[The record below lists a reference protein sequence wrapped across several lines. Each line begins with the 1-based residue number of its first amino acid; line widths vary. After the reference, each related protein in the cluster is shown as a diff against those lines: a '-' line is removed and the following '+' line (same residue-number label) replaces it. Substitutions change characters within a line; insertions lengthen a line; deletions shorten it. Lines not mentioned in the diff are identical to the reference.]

1 MDKPAIEIRDLVK
14 SFPQAGSRER
24 LIAVD
29 HLSMTINRGEVVAFL
44 GPNGAGKSTTV
55 DMLLG
60 MTRPDSG
67 KVTVLGSDPRTAAR
81 TGCIS
86 AVFQTG
92 GLLPDFTVA
101 ETRKAIAA
109 AHGQRSRV
117 KPPTERWE
125 LAPVAGTKVGKC
137 SGGGQRQRLR
147 FALAMLPNPDVL
159 ILDEPTTGLDVEAR
173 RRFWQ
178 VMGEEADAGRT
189 VIFATH
195 YIEEA
200 DSFARRVVLVSGG
213 QLVADGPINEVR
225 ASVSGSTVR
234 ATLTDPSVL
243 AEGLRTFPGIND
255 ITVQGQQLIV
265 HTSQPDDLAR
275 HLLTY
280 TDAHGLLIST
290 MTLED
295 AFVRLTGSN
304 DSRDDVDDWE
314 AAA

>member
-14 SFPQAGSRER
+14 SFPQTGSRER

-67 KVTVLGSDPRTAAR
+67 KVSVLGSDPRTAAR

-101 ETRKAIAA
+101 ETMKAIAA

-117 KPPTERWE
+117 KPPSK
-125 LAPVAGTKVGKC
+125 GGVGPIRRNQ
-137 SGGGQRQRLR
+137 GRQMLGGQRQRLR
-147 FALAMLPNPDVL
+147 FALAMLPKPDVL

-173 RRFWQ
+173 RHFWQ

-225 ASVSGSTVR
+225 ASVSGSIVR
-234 ATLTDPSVL
+234 ATLTDPSGL
-243 AEGLRTFPGIND
+243 AEGLHTFPGIND
-255 ITVQGQQLIV
+255 VTVRGQQLIV

-275 HLLTY
+275 YLLAH

-290 MTLED
+290 TTLED

-304 DSRDDVDDWE
+304 DSRDDADDWE

>member
-14 SFPQAGSRER
+14 SFPQTGSRER

-67 KVTVLGSDPRTAAR
+67 KVSVLGSDPRTAAR

-101 ETRKAIAA
+101 ETMKAIAA

-117 KPPTERWE
+117 KPLIERWE
-125 LAPVAGTKVGKC
+125 LAPFAGTKVGKC
-137 SGGGQRQRLR
+137 SGGQRQRLR
-147 FALAMLPNPDVL
+147 FALAMLPKPDVL

-173 RRFWQ
+173 RHFWQ

-225 ASVSGSTVR
+225 ASVSGSIVR
-234 ATLTDPSVL
+234 ATLTDPSGL
-243 AEGLRTFPGIND
+243 AEGLHTFPGIND
-255 ITVQGQQLIV
+255 VTVRGQQLIV

-275 HLLTY
+275 YLLAH

-290 MTLED
+290 TTLED
-295 AFVRLTGSN
+295 AFVQLTGSN
-304 DSRDDVDDWE
+304 DPRDNSDDSE

>member
-14 SFPQAGSRER
+14 SFPQDGSRER

-101 ETRKAIAA
+101 ETMKAIAA

-117 KPPTERWE
+117 KPLTERWE
-125 LAPVAGTKVGKC
+125 LAPFAGIKVGKC
-137 SGGGQRQRLR
+137 SGGG
-147 FALAMLPNPDVL
+147 
-159 ILDEPTTGLDVEAR
+159 
-173 RRFWQ
+173 
-178 VMGEEADAGRT
+178 
-189 VIFATH
+189 
-195 YIEEA
+195 
-200 DSFARRVVLVSGG
+200 S
-213 QLVADGPINEVR
+213 
-225 ASVSGSTVR
+225 
-234 ATLTDPSVL
+234 
-243 AEGLRTFPGIND
+243 
-255 ITVQGQQLIV
+255 
-265 HTSQPDDLAR
+265 
-275 HLLTY
+275 
-280 TDAHGLLIST
+280 
-290 MTLED
+290 
-295 AFVRLTGSN
+295 
-304 DSRDDVDDWE
+304 
-314 AAA
+314 AAATSFRPRDAA

>member
-14 SFPQAGSRER
+14 SFPQTGSRER

-29 HLSMTINRGEVVAFL
+29 HLSMTINRGEVMAFL

-67 KVTVLGSDPRTAAR
+67 KVSVLGSDPRTAAR

-101 ETRKAIAA
+101 ETMKAIAA

-117 KPPTERWE
+117 KPLIERWE
-125 LAPVAGTKVGKC
+125 LAPFSGTQVGNC
-137 SGGGQRQRLR
+137 SGRQRQRGRL
-147 FALAMLPNPDVL
+147 ALALRPCADVL

-173 RRFWQ
+173 RHFWQ

-225 ASVSGSTVR
+225 ASVSGSIVR
-234 ATLTDPSVL
+234 ATLTDPSGL
-243 AEGLRTFPGIND
+243 AEGLHTFPGIND
-255 ITVQGQQLIV
+255 VTVRGQQLIV

-275 HLLTY
+275 YLLAH

-290 MTLED
+290 TTLED
-295 AFVRLTGSN
+295 ACVRITGCN
-304 DSRDDVDDWE
+304 DARDDADDWE

>member
-1 MDKPAIEIRDLVK
+1 ML
-14 SFPQAGSRER
+14 GG
-24 LIAVD
+24 
-29 HLSMTINRGEVVAFL
+29 GE
-44 GPNGAGKSTTV
+44 
-55 DMLLG
+55 
-60 MTRPDSG
+60 
-67 KVTVLGSDPRTAAR
+67 
-81 TGCIS
+81 
-86 AVFQTG
+86 
-92 GLLPDFTVA
+92 
-101 ETRKAIAA
+101 
-109 AHGQRSRV
+109 
-117 KPPTERWE
+117 
-125 LAPVAGTKVGKC
+125 
-137 SGGGQRQRLR
+137 GQRQRLR

-225 ASVSGSTVR
+225 ASVSGSIVR
-234 ATLTDPSVL
+234 ATLTDPSGL
-243 AEGLRTFPGIND
+243 AEGLHTFPGIND
-255 ITVQGQQLIV
+255 VTVRGQQLIV

-275 HLLTY
+275 YLLAH

-290 MTLED
+290 TTLED

-304 DSRDDVDDWE
+304 DSRDDADDWE

>member
-1 MDKPAIEIRDLVK
+1 M
-14 SFPQAGSRER
+14 
-24 LIAVD
+24 
-29 HLSMTINRGEVVAFL
+29 AFL

-67 KVTVLGSDPRTAAR
+67 KVSVLGSDPRTAAR

-101 ETRKAIAA
+101 ETMKAIAA

-117 KPPTERWE
+117 KPLIERWE
-125 LAPVAGTKVGKC
+125 LAPFAGTKVGKC
-137 SGGGQRQRLR
+137 SGGQRQRLR
-147 FALAMLPNPDVL
+147 FALAMLPKPDVL

-173 RRFWQ
+173 RHFWQ

-225 ASVSGSTVR
+225 ASVSGSIVR
-234 ATLTDPSVL
+234 ATLTDPSGL
-243 AEGLRTFPGIND
+243 AEGLHTVPGIND
-255 ITVQGQQLIV
+255 VTVRGQQLIV

-275 HLLTY
+275 YLLAH

-290 MTLED
+290 TTLED

-304 DSRDDVDDWE
+304 DSRDDADDWE

>member
-101 ETRKAIAA
+101 ETMKAIAA

-117 KPPTERWE
+117 KPLTERWE
-125 LAPVAGTKVGKC
+125 LAPFAGTKVGKC
-137 SGGGQRQRLR
+137 SGGQLVSYTH
-147 FALAMLPNPDVL
+147 LTL
-159 ILDEPTTGLDVEAR
+159 PTTPYV
-173 RRFWQ
+173 
-178 VMGEEADAGRT
+178 
-189 VIFATH
+189 
-195 YIEEA
+195 
-200 DSFARRVVLVSGG
+200 
-213 QLVADGPINEVR
+213 
-225 ASVSGSTVR
+225 
-234 ATLTDPSVL
+234 
-243 AEGLRTFPGIND
+243 
-255 ITVQGQQLIV
+255 
-265 HTSQPDDLAR
+265 
-275 HLLTY
+275 
-280 TDAHGLLIST
+280 
-290 MTLED
+290 
-295 AFVRLTGSN
+295 
-304 DSRDDVDDWE
+304 
-314 AAA
+314 

>member
-1 MDKPAIEIRDLVK
+1 
-14 SFPQAGSRER
+14 
-24 LIAVD
+24 
-29 HLSMTINRGEVVAFL
+29 MTINRGEVMAFL

-67 KVTVLGSDPRTAAR
+67 KVSVLGSDPRTAAR

-101 ETRKAIAA
+101 ETMKAIAA

-117 KPPTERWE
+117 KPLIERWE
-125 LAPVAGTKVGKC
+125 LAPFAGTKVGQML
-137 SGGGQRQRLR
+137 GGQRQRLR
-147 FALAMLPNPDVL
+147 FALAMLPKPDVL

-173 RRFWQ
+173 RHFWQ

-225 ASVSGSTVR
+225 ASVSGSIVR
-234 ATLTDPSVL
+234 ATLTDPSGL
-243 AEGLRTFPGIND
+243 AEGLHTFPGIND
-255 ITVQGQQLIV
+255 VTVRGQQLIV

-275 HLLTY
+275 YLLAH

-290 MTLED
+290 TTLED

-304 DSRDDVDDWE
+304 DSRDDADDWE

>member
-14 SFPQAGSRER
+14 SFPQTGSRER

-29 HLSMTINRGEVVAFL
+29 HLSMTINRGEVMAFL

-67 KVTVLGSDPRTAAR
+67 KVSVLGSDPRTAAR

-101 ETRKAIAA
+101 ETMKAIAA

-117 KPPTERWE
+117 KPLIERWE
-125 LAPVAGTKVGKC
+125 LAPFAGTKVGKC
-137 SGGGQRQRLR
+137 SGGQRQRLR
-147 FALAMLPNPDVL
+147 FALAMLPKPDVL

-173 RRFWQ
+173 RHFWQ

-225 ASVSGSTVR
+225 ASVSGSIVR
-234 ATLTDPSVL
+234 ATLTDPSGL
-243 AEGLRTFPGIND
+243 AEGLHTFPGIND
-255 ITVQGQQLIV
+255 VTVRGQQLIV

-275 HLLTY
+275 YLLAH

-290 MTLED
+290 TTLED
-295 AFVRLTGSN
+295 AFVRFTDSN
-304 DSRDDVDDWE
+304 DSRDDADDWE

>member
-1 MDKPAIEIRDLVK
+1 
-14 SFPQAGSRER
+14 
-24 LIAVD
+24 
-29 HLSMTINRGEVVAFL
+29 
-44 GPNGAGKSTTV
+44 
-55 DMLLG
+55 ML
-60 MTRPDSG
+60 
-67 KVTVLGSDPRTAAR
+67 
-81 TGCIS
+81 
-86 AVFQTG
+86 
-92 GLLPDFTVA
+92 
-101 ETRKAIAA
+101 
-109 AHGQRSRV
+109 
-117 KPPTERWE
+117 
-125 LAPVAGTKVGKC
+125 
-137 SGGGQRQRLR
+137 GGQRQRLR

-280 TDAHGLLIST
+280 TDVHGLLIST

>member
-1 MDKPAIEIRDLVK
+1 M
-14 SFPQAGSRER
+14 
-24 LIAVD
+24 
-29 HLSMTINRGEVVAFL
+29 L
-44 GPNGAGKSTTV
+44 GG
-55 DMLLG
+55 
-60 MTRPDSG
+60 
-67 KVTVLGSDPRTAAR
+67 
-81 TGCIS
+81 
-86 AVFQTG
+86 
-92 GLLPDFTVA
+92 
-101 ETRKAIAA
+101 
-109 AHGQRSRV
+109 
-117 KPPTERWE
+117 
-125 LAPVAGTKVGKC
+125 
-137 SGGGQRQRLR
+137 GGGQRQRLR

>member
-14 SFPQAGSRER
+14 SFPQTGSRER

-67 KVTVLGSDPRTAAR
+67 KVSVLGSDPRTAAR

-101 ETRKAIAA
+101 ETMKAIAA

-117 KPPTERWE
+117 KPLIERWE
-125 LAPVAGTKVGKC
+125 LAPFAGTKVGKC
-137 SGGGQRQRLR
+137 SGGQRQRLR
-147 FALAMLPNPDVL
+147 FALAMLPKPDVL

-173 RRFWQ
+173 RHFWQ

-189 VIFATH
+189 IIFATH

-213 QLVADGPINEVR
+213 QIVADGTITEIR
-225 ASVSGSTVR
+225 ASMSGSTVR
-234 ATLTDPSVL
+234 VTLDDPTGLTD
-243 AEGLRTFPGIND
+243 GLHAFPGVTD
-255 ITVQGQQLIV
+255 VTVQGQQLIM
-265 HTSQPDDLAR
+265 HTDQPDDLAR
-275 HLLTY
+275 HLLTR

-290 MTLED
+290 TTLED
-295 AFVRLTGSN
+295 AFVQLTGSN
-304 DSRDDVDDWE
+304 DPRDNSDDSE

>member
-14 SFPQAGSRER
+14 SFPQTGSRER

-67 KVTVLGSDPRTAAR
+67 KVSVLGSDPRTAAR

-101 ETRKAIAA
+101 ETMKAIAA

-117 KPPTERWE
+117 KPLIERGE
-125 LAPVAGTKVGKC
+125 LAPFAGTKVGKC
-137 SGGGQRQRLR
+137 SGGQRQRLR
-147 FALAMLPNPDVL
+147 FALAMLPKPDVL

-173 RRFWQ
+173 RHFWQ

-225 ASVSGSTVR
+225 ASVSGSIVR
-234 ATLTDPSVL
+234 ATLTDPSGL
-243 AEGLRTFPGIND
+243 AEGLHTFPGIND
-255 ITVQGQQLIV
+255 VTVRGQQLIV

-275 HLLTY
+275 YLLAH

-290 MTLED
+290 TTLED

-304 DSRDDVDDWE
+304 DSRDDADDWE

>member
-14 SFPQAGSRER
+14 SFPQTGSRER

-67 KVTVLGSDPRTAAR
+67 KVSVLGSDPRTAAR

-101 ETRKAIAA
+101 ETMKAIAA

-117 KPPTERWE
+117 KPLIERGE
-125 LAPVAGTKVGKC
+125 LAPFAGTKVGKC
-137 SGGGQRQRLR
+137 SGGQRQRLR

-225 ASVSGSTVR
+225 ASVSGSIVR
-234 ATLTDPSVL
+234 ATLTDPSGL
-243 AEGLRTFPGIND
+243 AEGLHTFPGIND
-255 ITVQGQQLIV
+255 VTVRGQQLIV

-275 HLLTY
+275 YLLAH

-290 MTLED
+290 TTLED

-304 DSRDDVDDWE
+304 DSRDDADDWE

>member
-14 SFPQAGSRER
+14 SFPQTGSRER

-67 KVTVLGSDPRTAAR
+67 KVSVLGSDPRTAAR

-101 ETRKAIAA
+101 ETMKAIAA

-117 KPPTERWE
+117 KPLIERWE
-125 LAPVAGTKVGKC
+125 LAPFAGTKVGKC
-137 SGGGQRQRLR
+137 SGGQRQRLR
-147 FALAMLPNPDVL
+147 FALAMLPKPDVL

-173 RRFWQ
+173 RHFWQ

-225 ASVSGSTVR
+225 ASVSGS
-234 ATLTDPSVL
+234 
-243 AEGLRTFPGIND
+243 
-255 ITVQGQQLIV
+255 
-265 HTSQPDDLAR
+265 
-275 HLLTY
+275 
-280 TDAHGLLIST
+280 
-290 MTLED
+290 
-295 AFVRLTGSN
+295 
-304 DSRDDVDDWE
+304 
-314 AAA
+314 

>member
-1 MDKPAIEIRDLVK
+1 
-14 SFPQAGSRER
+14 
-24 LIAVD
+24 
-29 HLSMTINRGEVVAFL
+29 
-44 GPNGAGKSTTV
+44 
-55 DMLLG
+55 ML
-60 MTRPDSG
+60 
-67 KVTVLGSDPRTAAR
+67 
-81 TGCIS
+81 
-86 AVFQTG
+86 
-92 GLLPDFTVA
+92 
-101 ETRKAIAA
+101 
-109 AHGQRSRV
+109 
-117 KPPTERWE
+117 
-125 LAPVAGTKVGKC
+125 
-137 SGGGQRQRLR
+137 GGQRQRLR

-225 ASVSGSTVR
+225 ASVSGSIVR
-234 ATLTDPSVL
+234 ATLTDPSGL
-243 AEGLRTFPGIND
+243 AEGLHTFPGIND
-255 ITVQGQQLIV
+255 ITVRGQQLIV

-275 HLLTY
+275 YLLAH

-290 MTLED
+290 TTLED

-304 DSRDDVDDWE
+304 DSRDDADDWE

>member
-14 SFPQAGSRER
+14 SFPQTGSRER

-67 KVTVLGSDPRTAAR
+67 KVSVLGSDPRTAAR

-101 ETRKAIAA
+101 ETMKAIAA

-117 KPPTERWE
+117 KPLIERWE
-125 LAPVAGTKVGKC
+125 LAPFAGTKVGKC
-137 SGGGQRQRLR
+137 SGGQRQRLR

-173 RRFWQ
+173 RHVWQ
-178 VMGEEADAGRT
+178 VRGEEADAGRT

-225 ASVSGSTVR
+225 ASVSGSIVR
-234 ATLTDPSVL
+234 ATLTDPSGL
-243 AEGLRTFPGIND
+243 AEDLHTFPGIND
-255 ITVQGQQLIV
+255 VTVRGQQLIV

-275 HLLTY
+275 YLLAH

-290 MTLED
+290 TTLED

-304 DSRDDVDDWE
+304 DSRDDADDWE

>member
-1 MDKPAIEIRDLVK
+1 
-14 SFPQAGSRER
+14 
-24 LIAVD
+24 
-29 HLSMTINRGEVVAFL
+29 
-44 GPNGAGKSTTV
+44 
-55 DMLLG
+55 ML
-60 MTRPDSG
+60 
-67 KVTVLGSDPRTAAR
+67 
-81 TGCIS
+81 
-86 AVFQTG
+86 
-92 GLLPDFTVA
+92 
-101 ETRKAIAA
+101 
-109 AHGQRSRV
+109 
-117 KPPTERWE
+117 
-125 LAPVAGTKVGKC
+125 
-137 SGGGQRQRLR
+137 GGGQRQRLR

-173 RRFWQ
+173 RRFWR

-234 ATLTDPSVL
+234 AALTDPSGL
-243 AEGLRTFPGIND
+243 AEDLHTFPGIND

-275 HLLTY
+275 HLLTH

-290 MTLED
+290 TTLED
-295 AFVRLTGSN
+295 AFVRLTGPN

>member
-14 SFPQAGSRER
+14 SFPQTGSRER

-29 HLSMTINRGEVVAFL
+29 HLSMTINRGEVMAFL

-67 KVTVLGSDPRTAAR
+67 KVSVLGSDPRTAAR

-101 ETRKAIAA
+101 ETMKAIAA

-117 KPPTERWE
+117 KPLIERWE
-125 LAPVAGTKVGKC
+125 LAPFAGTEVGKC
-137 SGGGQRQRLR
+137 SGGQRQRLR
-147 FALAMLPNPDVL
+147 FALAMLPKPDVL

-173 RRFWQ
+173 RHFWQ

-225 ASVSGSTVR
+225 ASVSGSIVR
-234 ATLTDPSVL
+234 ATLTDPSGL
-243 AEGLRTFPGIND
+243 AEGLHTFPGIND
-255 ITVQGQQLIV
+255 VTVRGQQLIV

-275 HLLTY
+275 YLLAH

-290 MTLED
+290 TTLED

-304 DSRDDVDDWE
+304 DSRDDADDWE

>member
-14 SFPQAGSRER
+14 SFPQTGSRER

-67 KVTVLGSDPRTAAR
+67 KVSVLGSDPRTAAR

-101 ETRKAIAA
+101 ETMKAIAA

-117 KPPTERWE
+117 KPLIERWE
-125 LAPVAGTKVGKC
+125 LAPFAGTKVGKC
-137 SGGGQRQRLR
+137 SGGQRQRLR
-147 FALAMLPNPDVL
+147 FALAMLPKPDVL

-173 RRFWQ
+173 HFWQ

-225 ASVSGSTVR
+225 ASVSGSIVR
-234 ATLTDPSVL
+234 ATLTDPSGL
-243 AEGLRTFPGIND
+243 AEGLHTFPGIND
-255 ITVQGQQLIV
+255 VTVRGQQLIV

-275 HLLTY
+275 YLLAH

-290 MTLED
+290 TTLED

-304 DSRDDVDDWE
+304 DSRDDADDWE

>member
-101 ETRKAIAA
+101 ETMKAIAA

-117 KPPTERWE
+117 KSLTERWE
-125 LAPVAGTKVGKC
+125 LAPFAGTKVGKC
-137 SGGGQRQRLR
+137 SGGQRQRLR

>member
-14 SFPQAGSRER
+14 SFPQTGSRER

-67 KVTVLGSDPRTAAR
+67 KVSVLGSDPRTAAR

-101 ETRKAIAA
+101 ETMKAIAA

-117 KPPTERWE
+117 KPSSK
-125 LAPVAGTKVGKC
+125 GGVGPIRRNQ
-137 SGGGQRQRLR
+137 GRQMLGGQRQRLR
-147 FALAMLPNPDVL
+147 FALAMLPKPDVL

-173 RRFWQ
+173 RHFWQ

-225 ASVSGSTVR
+225 ASVSGSIVR
-234 ATLTDPSVL
+234 ATLTDPSGL
-243 AEGLRTFPGIND
+243 AEGLHTFPGIND
-255 ITVQGQQLIV
+255 VTVRGQQLIV

-275 HLLTY
+275 YLLAH

-290 MTLED
+290 TTLED

-304 DSRDDVDDWE
+304 DSRDDADDWE

>member
-14 SFPQAGSRER
+14 SFPQTGSRER

-67 KVTVLGSDPRTAAR
+67 KVSVLGSDPRTAAR

-101 ETRKAIAA
+101 ETMKAIAA

-117 KPPTERWE
+117 KHLIERWE
-125 LAPVAGTKVGKC
+125 LAPFAGTKVGKC
-137 SGGGQRQRLR
+137 SGGQRQRLR
-147 FALAMLPNPDVL
+147 FALAMLPKPDVL

-173 RRFWQ
+173 RHFWQ

-225 ASVSGSTVR
+225 ASVSGSIVR
-234 ATLTDPSVL
+234 ATLTDPSGL
-243 AEGLRTFPGIND
+243 AEGLHTFPGIND
-255 ITVQGQQLIV
+255 VTVRGQQLIV

-275 HLLTY
+275 YLLAH

-290 MTLED
+290 TTLED

-304 DSRDDVDDWE
+304 DSRDDADDWE

>member
-14 SFPQAGSRER
+14 SFPQTGSRER

-29 HLSMTINRGEVVAFL
+29 HLSMTINRGEVMAFL

-67 KVTVLGSDPRTAAR
+67 KVSVLGSDPRTAAR
-81 TGCIS
+81 AGCIS

-101 ETRKAIAA
+101 ETMKAIAA

-117 KPPTERWE
+117 KPLIERWE
-125 LAPVAGTKVGKC
+125 LAPFAGTKVGKC
-137 SGGGQRQRLR
+137 SGGQRQRRR
-147 FALAMLPNPDVL
+147 FALAMLPKPDVL

-173 RRFWQ
+173 RHFWQ

-225 ASVSGSTVR
+225 ASVSGSIVR
-234 ATLTDPSVL
+234 ATLTDPSGL
-243 AEGLRTFPGIND
+243 AEGLHTFPGIND
-255 ITVQGQQLIV
+255 VTVRGQQLIV

-275 HLLTY
+275 YLLAH

-290 MTLED
+290 TTLED

-304 DSRDDVDDWE
+304 DSRDDADDWE

>member
-14 SFPQAGSRER
+14 SFPQTGSRER

-29 HLSMTINRGEVVAFL
+29 HLSMTINRGEVMAFL

-67 KVTVLGSDPRTAAR
+67 KVSVLGSDPRTAAR

-101 ETRKAIAA
+101 ETMKAIAA

-117 KPPTERWE
+117 KPLIERWE
-125 LAPVAGTKVGKC
+125 LAPFAGTEVGKC
-137 SGGGQRQRLR
+137 SGGQRQRLR
-147 FALAMLPNPDVL
+147 FALAMLPKPDVL
-159 ILDEPTTGLDVEAR
+159 ILDELTTGLDVEAR
-173 RRFWQ
+173 RHFWQ

-225 ASVSGSTVR
+225 ASVSGSIVR
-234 ATLTDPSVL
+234 ATLTDPSGL
-243 AEGLRTFPGIND
+243 AEGLHTFPGIND
-255 ITVQGQQLIV
+255 VTVRGQQLIV

-275 HLLTY
+275 YLLAH

-290 MTLED
+290 TTLED

-304 DSRDDVDDWE
+304 DSRDDADDWE

>member
-29 HLSMTINRGEVVAFL
+29 HLSMTINRGEVMAFL

-101 ETRKAIAA
+101 ETMKAIAA

-117 KPPTERWE
+117 KPLTERWE
-125 LAPVAGTKVGKC
+125 LAPFAGTKVGKC
-137 SGGGQRQRLR
+137 SGGQRQRLR

-173 RRFWQ
+173 RRFW
-178 VMGEEADAGRT
+178 
-189 VIFATH
+189 
-195 YIEEA
+195 
-200 DSFARRVVLVSGG
+200 
-213 QLVADGPINEVR
+213 
-225 ASVSGSTVR
+225 
-234 ATLTDPSVL
+234 
-243 AEGLRTFPGIND
+243 
-255 ITVQGQQLIV
+255 
-265 HTSQPDDLAR
+265 
-275 HLLTY
+275 
-280 TDAHGLLIST
+280 
-290 MTLED
+290 
-295 AFVRLTGSN
+295 
-304 DSRDDVDDWE
+304 
-314 AAA
+314 

>member
-14 SFPQAGSRER
+14 SFPQTGSRER

-29 HLSMTINRGEVVAFL
+29 HLSMTINRGEVMAFL

-67 KVTVLGSDPRTAAR
+67 KVSVLGSDPRTAAR

-101 ETRKAIAA
+101 ETMKAIAA

-117 KPPTERWE
+117 KPLIERWE
-125 LAPVAGTKVGKC
+125 LAPFAGTKVGKC
-137 SGGGQRQRLR
+137 SGGQRQRLR
-147 FALAMLPNPDVL
+147 FALAMLPKPDVL

-173 RRFWQ
+173 RHFWQ
-178 VMGEEADAGRT
+178 VMG
-189 VIFATH
+189 
-195 YIEEA
+195 EEA

-234 ATLTDPSVL
+234 ATLTDPSGV
-243 AEGLRTFPGIND
+243 AEGVRTLPGIND

-275 HLLTY
+275 YLLAH

-290 MTLED
+290 TTLED

-304 DSRDDVDDWE
+304 DSRDDADDWE

>member
-14 SFPQAGSRER
+14 SFPQTGSRER

-67 KVTVLGSDPRTAAR
+67 KVSVLGSDPRTAAR

-101 ETRKAIAA
+101 ETMKAIAA

-117 KPPTERWE
+117 KPLIERWE
-125 LAPVAGTKVGKC
+125 LAPFAGTKVGKC
-137 SGGGQRQRLR
+137 SGGQRQRLR
-147 FALAMLPNPDVL
+147 FALAMLPKPDVL

-173 RRFWQ
+173 RHFWQ
-178 VMGEEADAGRT
+178 GMGGEGDAGRT

-225 ASVSGSTVR
+225 ASVSGSIVR
-234 ATLTDPSVL
+234 ATLTDPSGL
-243 AEGLRTFPGIND
+243 AEGLHTFPGIND
-255 ITVQGQQLIV
+255 VTVRGQQLIV

-275 HLLTY
+275 YLLAH

-290 MTLED
+290 TTLED

-304 DSRDDVDDWE
+304 DSRDDADDWE